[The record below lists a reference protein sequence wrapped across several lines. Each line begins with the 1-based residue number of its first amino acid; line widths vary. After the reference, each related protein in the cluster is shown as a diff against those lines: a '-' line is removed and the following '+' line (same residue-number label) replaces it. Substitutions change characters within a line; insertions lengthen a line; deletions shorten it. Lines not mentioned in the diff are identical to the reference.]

1 MFEISVIHSEQHDE
15 ISIIPNKLFR
25 YGGIS
30 LGKVKTVYVL
40 MSTET
45 IKFSYSTLF
54 ITDNIIKKEEGAY
67 FCLRYRANI
76 FSRVISYIGNVKTLK
91 HFPQKLK
98 LRLVQ
103 RLGSNVQFSTLKS
116 VRMI

>member
-1 MFEISVIHSEQHDE
+1 MFEISVIHSKQHDK

-40 MSTET
+40 MPAET
-45 IKFSYSTLF
+45 IMFSDSTLF
-54 ITDNIIKKEEGAY
+54 ISDNIVKKEEGAF
-67 FCLRYRANI
+67 FCLKYRANI

-91 HFPQKLK
+91 HFPQKFK
-98 LRLVQ
+98 LWLV